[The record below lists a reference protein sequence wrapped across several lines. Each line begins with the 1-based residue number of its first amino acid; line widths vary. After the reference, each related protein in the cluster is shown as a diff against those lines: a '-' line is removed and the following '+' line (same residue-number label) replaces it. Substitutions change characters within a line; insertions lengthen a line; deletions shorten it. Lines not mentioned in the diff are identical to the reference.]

1 MGDCHHDR
9 SPHPPHA
16 PHHRPGRLRR
26 RRGALSLTACQG
38 TDQDAAGSSQKKD
51 SAASHSTGED
61 KAASGGSSSDSSSSG
76 GSSSASGKTPKGEH
90 NGTPVAD
97 STESKAA
104 SPVRTQTLVDGS
116 TAEIYRSGDQNYRAE
131 IVNGGERY
139 GTLRTHD
146 ADDGANFNGMY
157 LVLTMG
163 GKVHSWTGGEQ
174 QGPGTFD
181 LEGGWKAEVTK
192 LGQNRYARRSWA
204 TTVRSTAPWRRTRA
218 PPGPAPTACTSC
230 SPPVAS
236 SAPTPDPH
244 AP

>member
-1 MGDCHHDR
+1 MTAR
-9 SPHPPHA
+9 
-16 PHHRPGRLRR
+16 RTRRTLRTT
-26 RRGALSLTACQG
+26 GLVAFAAAAALSLTACQG

-51 SAASHSTGED
+51 SAAASHSTGED
-61 KAASGGSSSDSSSSG
+61 KATPGGSSSG
-76 GSSSASGKTPKGEH
+76 GSSSAAGKAPKGGH

-163 GKVHSWTGGEQ
+163 GEVHSWTGGEQ

-181 LEGGWKAEVTK
+181 LEGGWKAEVTE
-192 LGQNRYARRSWA
+192 LGRNRY
-204 TTVRSTAPWRRTRA
+204 RA
-218 PPGPAPTACTSC
+218 EILGHDGAVNGTLEANERAAGTSANGVYVVLTPGGVITS
-230 SPPVAS
+230 
-236 SAPTPDPH
+236 H
-244 AP
+244 A

>member
-1 MGDCHHDR
+1 MTAR
-9 SPHPPHA
+9 
-16 PHHRPGRLRR
+16 RTRRTLRTT
-26 RRGALSLTACQG
+26 GLVAFAAAAALSLTACQG

-116 TAEIYRSGDQNYRAE
+116 TAEIYRSGDQNFRAE

-192 LGQNRYARRSWA
+192 LGQNRYRAEILGDDGAVNGTLEADESA
-204 TTVRSTAPWRRTRA
+204 TGTSANGVYIVLT
-218 PPGPAPTACTSC
+218 PGG
-230 SPPVAS
+230 VIS
-236 SAPTPDPH
+236 SH
-244 AP
+244 S

>member
-1 MGDCHHDR
+1 MTAR
-9 SPHPPHA
+9 
-16 PHHRPGRLRR
+16 RTRRTLRTT
-26 RRGALSLTACQG
+26 GLVAFAAAAALSLTACQG
-38 TDQDAAGSSQKKD
+38 SGQDAAGSSQKKD
-51 SAASHSTGED
+51 SASASRSTGED
-61 KAASGGSSSDSSSSG
+61 KAASGGSSSASG
-76 GSSSASGKTPKGEH
+76 SASGKTPNGEH

-192 LGQNRYARRSWA
+192 LGQNRYRAEILGNDGTVNGTLEANESA
-204 TTVRSTAPWRRTRA
+204 TGTSANGVYIVLT
-218 PPGPAPTACTSC
+218 PGGVITSH
-230 SPPVAS
+230 S
-236 SAPTPDPH
+236 
-244 AP
+244 